1 MKRRVLTPF
10 IVVSLTAMLAMP
22 VQAQEDNG
30 VSDLAAEGISK
41 LMDAL
46 RLFVDN
52 IPQYETPEVL
62 ENGDIIIRRKQK
74 TEEDEE
80 GGKTEETST

>member
-1 MKRRVLTPF
+1 MKKRILTPV
-10 IVVSLTAMLAMP
+10 IVASMTAMLAMP
-22 VQAQEDNG
+22 VQAQDDTG
-30 VSDLAAEGISK
+30 AGDLAVEGISK

-62 ENGDIIIRRKQK
+62 ENGDIIIRKK
-74 TEEDEE
+74 KKMDEEDKD
-80 GGKTEETST
+80 GKTEETST